1 MELKFLYRKIDA
13 LPQNLQA
20 QIVDFVEFLIMRHQS
35 EHLQAFFK
43 QKAAENAP
51 SKAVDIENSE
61 ANTIKQQL
69 LQKYGQSLEMA
80 ILLYE
85 KEILTTRSAAEMI
98 GLNSFEF
105 EEILA
110 QLDIPMHYDMDDF
123 QQDLE
128 NLAMQKC

>member
-13 LPQNLQA
+13 LPQNLQE

-43 QKAAENAP
+43 QKATENAS

-105 EEILA
+105 EAILA
-110 QLDIPMHYDMDDF
+110 QLHIPMHYDIDDF

-128 NLAMQKC
+128 NLAMQNA